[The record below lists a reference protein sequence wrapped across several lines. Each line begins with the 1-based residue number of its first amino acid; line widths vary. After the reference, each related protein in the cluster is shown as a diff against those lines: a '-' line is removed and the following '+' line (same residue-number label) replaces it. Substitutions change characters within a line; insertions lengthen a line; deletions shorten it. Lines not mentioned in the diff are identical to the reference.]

1 MQLMALTLNRTYSSQ
16 QAKPWGNNSCPVP
29 VEVKPMPEGCS
40 TDALKTTYCPGG
52 HAWLGEAQSCCIWHW
67 KLDDTQTSTTLN
79 SKDTSV
85 TMFCVLLSKF
95 SFKMSGVNLGFQ
107 VCIEQIV
114 LLKWVPSNSEF
125 TAFGFN
131 NWVTSLQTSVGDC
144 ILDTR

>member
-1 MQLMALTLNRTYSSQ
+1 
-16 QAKPWGNNSCPVP
+16 
-29 VEVKPMPEGCS
+29 
-40 TDALKTTYCPGG
+40 
-52 HAWLGEAQSCCIWHW
+52 
-67 KLDDTQTSTTLN
+67 
-79 SKDTSV
+79 
-85 TMFCVLLSKF
+85 
-95 SFKMSGVNLGFQ
+95 MSGVNLGFQ